1 MKQFISKS
9 ISYGWAAIH
18 HYNPLLN
25 FFVLIGQNALR
36 GTKLDDEY
44 PRGRGG
50 GAILRISSFQ
60 VTGTIKGR
68 IFLGLKFSQYD
79 G

>member
-50 GAILRISSFQ
+50 WGHTQDF
-60 VTGTIKGR
+60 
-68 IFLGLKFSQYD
+68 KFSSDRDDQRKD
-79 G
+79 FFRFEIQSV